1 MESIQNL
8 KRRIKGVQNIGQI
21 TKAMEMVAATKM
33 RKAQEIALDSRP
45 YAYSALEILA
55 SLSKLDGV
63 PKPDLMQS
71 REVKRTLFVL
81 VTSDKG
87 LAGSF
92 NGAVIRAWENF
103 MKREHVDCLD
113 GHHAFIA
120 IGQKSKQYLERQK
133 LPIVHSFVR
142 AGDFT
147 KRADSDPIAELL
159 INGYRKG
166 DWDEIMVF
174 STLFVTALRQDV
186 IQRQLLPISFEN
198 LKETAEELIPRA
210 GRYSHY
216 LDPDHFD
223 LGDSTSEKP
232 LPSIASK
239 DGRDAFPPLKRGGAE
254 RVEYIIEP
262 SPGEVLEHLAPE
274 LLKIRL
280 YDWLMEANASEHSAR
295 RMAMKSASDNAS
307 ELSEGLSVEY
317 NKSRQAAITSQ
328 IIEITSGAQ
337 T

>member
-21 TKAMEMVAATKM
+21 TKAMELVAATKM
-33 RKAQEIALDSRP
+33 RKAQEVALDSRP
-45 YAYSALEILA
+45 YAYAALEILA
-55 SLSKLDGV
+55 TLSKLENV
-63 PKPDLMQS
+63 PIPVLMQG
-71 REVKRTLFVL
+71 REIKKTLFVL

-92 NGAVIRAWENF
+92 NGAVIRKFEKYMAGIPASEVPKDLEGRVSF
-103 MKREHVDCLD
+103 L
-113 GHHAFIA
+113 A

-133 LPIVHSFVR
+133 LPVAQSFVR

-147 KRADSDPIAELL
+147 KRAESDPIAQFI
-159 INGYRKG
+159 INGYVKG
-166 DWDEIMVF
+166 DWDEVVIF

-186 IQRQLLPISFEN
+186 IQRQLLPVTFEN

-210 GRYSHY
+210 GRYSDY
-216 LDPDHFD
+216 IDPDAYA
-223 LGDSTSEKP
+223 SE
-232 LPSIASK
+232 
-239 DGRDAFPPLKRGGAE
+239 DT
-254 RVEYIIEP
+254 VEYIIEP
-262 SPGEVLEHLAPE
+262 SPREVLDRLAPE

-295 RMAMKSASDNAS
+295 RMAMKSASDNAG
-307 ELSEGLSVEY
+307 ELSQNLSVEY

-337 T
+337 SN

>member
-33 RKAQEIALDSRP
+33 RKAQEVALDSRP
-45 YAYSALEILA
+45 YAYAALEILA
-55 SLSKLDGV
+55 TLSKLENV
-63 PKPDLMQS
+63 PLPELMQA
-71 REVKRTLFVL
+71 REVKKTLFVL

-92 NGAVIRAWENF
+92 NGSVIRRFEKYIASVATQGEALAAAAKASPWSF
-103 MKREHVDCLD
+103 V
-113 GHHAFIA
+113 A

-133 LPIVHSFVR
+133 LPVVQSFVR

-147 KRADSDPIAELL
+147 KRSESDPVAEFLIA
-159 INGYRKG
+159 GYRKG

-186 IQRQLLPISFEN
+186 IQRQLLPVSFEN

-216 LDPDHFD
+216 IDPDAYSFTN
-223 LGDSTSEKP
+223 G
-232 LPSIASK
+232 
-239 DGRDAFPPLKRGGAE
+239 
-254 RVEYIIEP
+254 VEYIIEP
-262 SPGEVLEHLAPE
+262 SPREVLDHLAPE

-295 RMAMKSASDNAS
+295 RMAMKSASDNAG
-307 ELSEGLSVEY
+307 ELSQNLSVEY

-337 T
+337 SN